1 MKSLRDAIKNLCDQ
15 YAIKRA
21 DDPDAVVTSL
31 KKVLDKKYKK
41 SPFKDFIRDFK
52 FRRNKITISVTHPA
66 VIQEM
71 EGRKEKIIK
80 AVNDDLGEKLLLDI
94 LFKIVP
100 S

>member
-15 YAIKRA
+15 YAIRRT
-21 DDPDAVVTSL
+21 DDPDAVITSL
-31 KKVLDKKYKK
+31 KKELDKRYKK
-41 SPFKDFIRDFK
+41 SPIRDFIK
-52 FRRNKITISVTHPA
+52 DLTFKRNKIVISVTHPA

-71 EGRKEKIIK
+71 EGMKERIIK

-94 LFKIVP
+94 VFKIVP